1 MATYNGAR
9 HLREQVDSIL
19 SQLLWND
26 ELIISDDNSTDD
38 TRSIVASYNDSRIK
52 LINNPSTPGHVR
64 NFANSIAHATGRF
77 VALSDQDDVWV
88 QPRLERMLT
97 LLQGLPKYSLVVGDF
112 IEFNQ
117 TSYLKD
123 RKPLGTAPENR
134 MLQLHQLFS
143 GRAKYFG
150 CTFLF
155 RYDLTRFILPIP
167 QRVEAH
173 DIWIAM
179 NACLH
184 GRVSHLQET
193 TLLRRIHGQNLT
205 PARRRSLLKI
215 CGSRVNYCAA
225 LVQSSFR

>member
-38 TRSIVASYNDSRIK
+38 TRSIVASYNDRRVK
-52 LINNPSTPGHVR
+52 LITNPSTSGHVR
-64 NFANSIAHATGRF
+64 NFANSIAHAKGRF

-88 QPRLERMLT
+88 EPRLERMLAR
-97 LLQGLPKYSLVVGDF
+97 LEGLPKYSLVVGDF

-117 TSYLKD
+117 TSGLKP
-123 RKPLGTAPENR
+123 RTPLGTAPGNR
-134 MLQLHQLFS
+134 VLQLHQIFS
-143 GRAKYFG
+143 GKAKYFG

-167 QRVEAH
+167 SRVEAH

-179 NACLH
+179 NACVH
-184 GRVSHLQET
+184 GRVSHLEET

-215 CGSRVNYCAA
+215 CCSRANYCAA